1 MKKLLLL
8 STFLFLLATITYGQA
23 SATSRTVNS
32 PLKHQLGKTTGSL
45 QRSVT
50 HSISKTAE
58 NKIPDANPILPNA
71 PNAWTSTWN
80 FSQSPGTYTAITGGT
95 TLGTAT
101 NDENVFSALSIG
113 FTFNYNGTAYTQFG
127 VMTNGFIVLGS
138 GTPGVSSLPLSGG
151 SSNNVLCALGLDLIG
166 QTGASLQYKLEGSGS
181 NRTLVVQWANYKK
194 KAGTGDAFNFQIRL
208 NEINNSVAF
217 VYGAFT
223 VNSTTSTPQ
232 VGIRGA
238 SSAFADISNR
248 LGNAGTYTSWTWSG
262 PGTAN
267 TSTCRLQATIFPASG
282 ETYGWTPYSA
292 LTSTL
297 PLSENFDGVPTGTL
311 PVGWS
316 VANSNSDAWSWYN
329 GAVLGNSTP
338 NSMFIRYNSSVA
350 MNDWFFS
357 PKVSLTIGHTYKVTC
372 YYMNDGGTTYPEKL
386 EVKYGLTN
394 TAAGMTSAALISN
407 TAITGSYQLGSG
419 SFVCPA
425 TNNYYFGWHGF
436 SAMDEDL
443 LLVDDITISEVVT
456 DDVGPIALF
465 NPTKL
470 PISQQLPWFGKVQ
483 NFGINTET
491 FDVDTKLRENSVA
504 VPALT
509 QTNTITSLA
518 TNATASRS
526 GFMNLSTLGSGSSFD
541 LALQTKLTGDLVPSN
556 DILTQYTRPCTRDTV
571 YAWDDGTD
579 DGAIGYDT
587 GNGWLGQMYYITQQ
601 DTITSITVK
610 WGDIPGAIAGNSF
623 EVFSVA
629 GGLPTAK
636 FADIVT
642 GISLTLADSGQW
654 RTYKASS
661 PVILPVGT
669 YWIGAHQS
677 VALAGTFLLSD
688 DGTGINA
695 TNYLSGFAFYSST
708 GAAGSWTDYATGGL
722 AMINMVRPNFANI
735 LVPFVPNPTA
745 VTATPVSSTEID
757 LSWALSS
764 GYPVLLAW
772 NTTGVFGTP
781 SGSSYSVGS
790 TISGPGTGTVLL
802 AYSSLTSYIHN
813 PPLTPNTKY
822 YYKIWSYK
830 SAVTSYSAGVA
841 VDAQTFCTSTP
852 TPWSEGFEGTTFPPT
867 CWESYEGSTIAWER
881 ATTGGLTG
889 STASAYADFFD
900 APSGDIVTLV
910 TLPYSYGGLGELI
923 NPRLSFDWAYQTYA
937 AGYMD
942 EMDILYSTDNGA
954 NWYYLYIM
962 YGGTTGE
969 MNTAGASTTAFVP
982 STSGQ
987 WKTKILS
994 LPAGTNKIA
1003 FMGISDNGNN
1013 LYLDNIQTVEALA
1026 HDAGV
1031 ESIDSPTI
1039 NTVVGSTVI
1048 PKATVV
1054 NYGMNTESFNVTMTI
1069 TGGYSSTVPIPA
1081 PLAPG
1086 ASVQVSFA
1094 SWIPTAVGQVTV
1106 KAYTSLSGDLDA
1118 TNDTLAGVGGVY
1130 TGAWT
1135 NGTNYPTTT
1144 YLGTGVGY
1152 VDPAGPTG
1160 YLFSMGGNT
1169 ESGSGT
1175 ECYKYNCTTD
1185 TWSSISSLPSG
1196 RRVLASACVGN
1207 YIYAIGG
1214 SDMSGAYQNTVYKY
1228 DIVGAGPWVPVAT
1241 LPVAIGWG
1249 KAVAHGN
1256 YIYFAGGYDGTNVL
1270 ATVYVYN
1277 VSTDIWLPATAMP
1290 VAKYGGAFSVSGDIL
1305 AYIAGADAAGITNT
1319 VYSGTIS
1326 GSDPTAISWGAKS
1339 NYPGPNQAIPRIM
1352 DIDLASQVMPE
1363 GRAQRLQEGSKAA
1376 AYPAGAMYRFDGAP
1390 WGTDGI
1396 IVTGGSPTS
1405 DWLPA
1410 YPNPTYLY
1418 KPNVDTWTQEPYLPK
1433 PVTGASLGSVNL
1445 SSGLTHIWKLIVA
1458 GGIDITGN
1466 DTSYTQIL
1474 TDDVTEPLPHDVGVS
1489 SINANEV
1496 INLGVTP
1503 TATVKN
1509 YGTSIET
1516 FDVKL
1521 TIGSFEST
1529 KTVSSLSPTLSE
1541 TVVFDA
1547 PAWSS
1552 TVGDYSI
1559 QVCIDPAI
1567 DPNSANDCLTQN
1579 VKVLDLNKKVFGY
1592 IAFQDP
1598 QTDSIGPAT
1607 FSLATPGDITNLN
1620 PQGAQNFV
1628 SGGTWANGK
1637 WYGAVYDT
1645 ITPYDL
1651 VTIDTTTGLRSV
1663 IGDMGRVM
1671 NGLSYN
1677 VADGNLY
1684 GVGYTSPNSRL
1695 YTISMTT
1702 GDTTFISIIP
1712 NMLLINLAIDNLGN
1726 CYSLD
1731 LFTDQ
1736 IIKIT
1741 LPGGTYDI
1749 VGWTGFS
1756 AYYAQDMEFDRMT
1769 GNLFIAAD
1777 DGDLGWLGWV
1787 NTTTGAVLKI
1797 ANFDGG
1803 AEITGFA
1810 IPYSSSKTLNLTDVF
1825 MEGLYAGSHTMNQAL
1840 DIDLETGN
1848 PVAKWADGV
1857 ADTITVELHDSTAY
1871 AYHGYETIIYKAIS
1885 IPLLTDGT
1893 ASVTIPSEYNSA
1905 YYVTI
1910 KHRNHLE
1917 TTSAFPVVFT
1927 DLSSVPY
1934 AFDAQDKAYG
1944 NNMGLML
1951 DGVAVI
1957 FGGDENQDSAI
1968 EGYDLAEIG
1977 NAVDA
1982 FGFGYIK
1989 EDIDGNAGMDG
2000 YDLAPTGN
2008 NSDAFVAVILP

>member
-1 MKKLLLL
+1 MKKLLLI
-8 STFLFLLATITYGQA
+8 STILFLLAAITYGQA
-23 SATSRTVNS
+23 SAISRTVNS
-32 PLKHQLGKTTGSL
+32 PLKHQLGQTTGSL
-45 QRSVT
+45 QRSAT
-50 HSISKTAE
+50 HSISKASE
-58 NKIPDANPILPNA
+58 NNIPDANPILPNA

-80 FSQSPGTYTAITGGT
+80 FSQSPGIYTAITGGT
-95 TLGTAT
+95 VLGTAT

-113 FTFNYNGTAYTQFG
+113 FTFNYNGTAYTTFG

-138 GTPGVSSLPLSGG
+138 GTPGASALPLSGG

-166 QTGASLQYKLEGSGS
+166 QTGASLTYKTEGTTP
-181 NRTLVVQWANYKK
+181 NRTLTVQWTSYKK
-194 KAGTGDAFNFQIRL
+194 KAGTGDNFNFQIKL
-208 NEINNSVAF
+208 NEINNSVVF

-223 VNSTTSTPQ
+223 VNATTSTPQ

-248 LGNAGTYTSWTWSG
+248 LGSTTYATWTWSG
-262 PGTAN
+262 PGTVN

-282 ETYGWTPYSA
+282 ETYGWTPYAA
-292 LTSTL
+292 LTATL
-297 PLSENFDGVPTGTL
+297 PFSENFDGVPTGTL

-316 VANSNSDAWSWYN
+316 VANSNSDAWAWN
-329 GAVLGNSTP
+329 CGAVLGNSLP
-338 NSMFIRYNSSVA
+338 NGMYIRYNSSVV

-357 PKVSLTIGHTYKVTC
+357 PKVSLTVGHTYKVTC

-407 TAITGSYQLGSG
+407 TNITGSYQLGSG
-419 SFVCPA
+419 SFVCSA

-436 SAMDEDL
+436 SAADEDL
-443 LLVDDITISEVVT
+443 LLVDDITISEVLT
-456 DDVGPIALF
+456 DDVGPIALL

-470 PISQQLPWFGKVQ
+470 PKSQQLQWFGKVQ
-483 NFGINTET
+483 NFGLNTET
-491 FDVDTKLRENSVA
+491 FPVATKLRENGILSS
-504 VPALT
+504 T
-509 QTNTITSLA
+509 QTNTVTALA
-518 TNATASRS
+518 TNATS
-526 GFMNLSTLGSGSSFD
+526 NLSGSFNLSALGSGSSFD
-541 LALQTKLTGDLVPSN
+541 LALQTQLTGDLVPSN
-556 DILTQYTRPCTRDTV
+556 DLLTQYTRACTRDTV

-579 DGAIGYDT
+579 DGAVGYNT
-587 GNGWLGQMYYITQQ
+587 GSGWLGQMYYITQQ

-610 WGDIPGAIAGNSF
+610 WGDIPGALAGNSF

-629 GGLPTAK
+629 GGLPTTK

-642 GISLTLADSGQW
+642 GIDLTKADSARL

-677 VALAGTFLLSD
+677 VALAGTYLVSD
-688 DGTGINA
+688 DATGFNA
-695 TNYLSGFAFYSST
+695 TSYFTGFAFYSST
-708 GAAGSWTDYATGGL
+708 GVSGSWTDYATGGL
-722 AMINMVRPNFANI
+722 DMINMIRPNFANI

-745 VTATPVSSTEID
+745 VVATPVSSTEID

-772 NTTGVFGTP
+772 NTTGTFGTP
-781 SGSSYSVGS
+781 SGSSYTVGS

-802 AYSSLTSYIHN
+802 AYSSLTSFIHN

-830 SAVTSYSAGVA
+830 SAVTAYSTGVA
-841 VDAQTFCTSTP
+841 VNAQTFCTSTP
-852 TPWSEGFEGTTFPPT
+852 APWIESFEGTTFPPA
-867 CWESYEGSTIAWER
+867 CWESYAGATGEWARAATVGPGS
-881 ATTGGLTG
+881 G
-889 STASAYADFFD
+889 SYSAYADFFD
-900 APSGDIVTLV
+900 YASGETFDLV
-910 TLPYSYGGLGELI
+910 TLPYTYGSLT
-923 NPRLSFDWAYQTYA
+923 NPRLSFNWAYQAYSSA
-937 AGYMD
+937 YVD
-942 EMDILYSTDNGA
+942 EMDILYSKDNGTT
-954 NWYYLYIM
+954 WYYLYIM
-962 YGGTTGE
+962 PGGATGE
-969 MNTAGASTTAFVP
+969 LNTAGVSTTAFVP
-982 STSGQ
+982 TSSSQ

-1003 FMGISDNGNN
+1003 FEAISDNGNN
-1013 LYLDNIQTVEALA
+1013 LYLDNVQTIESLA

-1039 NTVVGSTVI
+1039 NTVLGATVT

-1054 NYGMNTESFNVTMTI
+1054 NYGTTTESFNVTMKI

-1086 ASVQVSFA
+1086 ATVQVSFA
-1094 SWIPTAVGQVTV
+1094 SWTPTAVGQVTV
-1106 KAYTSLSGDLDA
+1106 KAYTTLSGDLDA
-1118 TNDTLAGVGGVY
+1118 TNDTLAGIGGVY

-1135 NGTNYPTTT
+1135 NGNNYPTNT

-1169 ESGSGT
+1169 SSGSGT
-1175 ECYKYNCTTD
+1175 ECYKYNCTTN

-1214 SDMSGAYQNTVYKY
+1214 SDMSGAYQTTVYKY
-1228 DIVGAGPWVPVAT
+1228 NIGTGGAWVAVSPLPVAT
-1241 LPVAIGWG
+1241 GWG

-1270 ATVYVYN
+1270 ATVWVYS
-1277 VSTDIWLPATAMP
+1277 VSADTWTAATSMP

-1305 AYIAGADAAGITNT
+1305 AYIAGATATGITNT
-1319 VYSGTIS
+1319 VYAGTIS
-1326 GSDPTAISWGAKS
+1326 GSDPTVISWGSKS
-1339 NYPGPNQAIPRIM
+1339 NYPGTNLAVPRIM

-1363 GRAQRLQEGSKAA
+1363 GRAKRLPEGIKAA
-1376 AYPAGAMYRFDGAP
+1376 VYPAGAMYRFDGAP

-1445 SSGLTHIWKLIVA
+1445 SSGINHIWKLIVA
-1458 GGIDITGN
+1458 GGIDIAGN
-1466 DTSYTQIL
+1466 DTNYTQIL
-1474 TDDVTEPLPHDVGVS
+1474 TDDVTEPLSHDVGVV

-1509 YGTSIET
+1509 YGTHTET
-1516 FDVKL
+1516 FTVKM
-1521 TIGSFEST
+1521 TIGAFETT
-1529 KTVSSLSPTLSE
+1529 KTVSSLSPTLSA

-1559 QVCIDPAI
+1559 QVCIDPAF
-1567 DPNSANDCLTQN
+1567 DLNSANDCKTQS
-1579 VKVLDLNKKVFGY
+1579 VKVLDLNKQVYGY
-1592 IAFQDP
+1592 IAFTSSL
-1598 QTDSIGPAT
+1598 TDSIGPAT
-1607 FSLATPGDITNLN
+1607 FNLSTPGDITNLN

-1628 SGGTWANGK
+1628 TGGTWANGK
-1637 WYGAVYDT
+1637 WYGTVYNT
-1645 ITPYDL
+1645 AIPYDL
-1651 VTIDTTTGLRSV
+1651 ITIDPVTGLRTV
-1663 IGDMGRVM
+1663 VGDMGVNI

-1677 VADGNLY
+1677 VADGIMY
-1684 GVGYTSPNSRL
+1684 GVGYTSPDSKL
-1695 YTISMTT
+1695 YTISLST
-1702 GDTTFISIIP
+1702 GAATLVSTIP
-1712 NMLLINLAIDNLGN
+1712 GMLLINLAIDNLGN
-1726 CYSLD
+1726 CYSVD
-1731 LFTDQ
+1731 VMADQ
-1736 IIKIT
+1736 LVKIT
-1741 LPGGTYDI
+1741 LPGGTYSV
-1749 VGWTGFS
+1749 VGPTGFS

-1777 DGDLGWLGWV
+1777 DGTSGWLGWV

-1797 ANFDGG
+1797 ADFDGG

-1810 IPYSSSKTLNLTDVF
+1810 IPYTSSKTLNLSHVF

-1840 DIDLETGN
+1840 KIDDDGN
-1848 PVAKWADGV
+1848 AVPKWADGV
-1857 ADTITVELHDSTAY
+1857 ADTITVELHDSTTL

-1885 IPLLTDGT
+1885 IPLLIDGT
-1893 ASVTIPSEYNSA
+1893 ATVTIPSEYNSA
-1905 YYVTI
+1905 YNVTV
-1910 KHRNHLE
+1910 KQRNHLE
-1917 TTSAFPVVFT
+1917 TTSILPVVFT
-1927 DLSSVPY
+1927 DLSSVDY

-1951 DGVAVI
+1951 DGVAVM
-1957 FGGDENQDSAI
+1957 FAGDENQDGAI
-1968 EGYDLAEIG
+1968 EGFDLSDCG
-1977 NAVDA
+1977 NAVDS
-1982 FGFGYIK
+1982 FLNGYIPQ
-1989 EDIDGNAGMDG
+1989 DIDSNAGMDG
-2000 YDLAPTGN
+2000 FDLAFVGN
-2008 NSDAFVAVILP
+2008 NADGFVSVMLP